1 MKTTLHLKTLEVA
14 FIDAFRHTIEDYKL
28 DRIEIEEDCR
38 ASFYHHLR
46 PTIDGY
52 ANLQI
57 YLSHNLQFLPV
68 TVKPDITIMRTNKY
82 FLCSEIKIATKVKG
96 ILKEINVG
104 TAKRDIKKIQ
114 SFKEGFYSKDGF
126 SCGYAVRIENREN
139 KVVANRKRYEDWM
152 PDYFRELYYLIE
164 TGEFCFYA
172 VANVPKK
179 VGRKTVNEV
188 KGGLIKVK
196 MSELGEL
203 KLSQVIKDKFNT
215 RYKVNLFV

>member
-46 PTIDGY
+46 PTIDEHL
-52 ANLQI
+52 NLQI
-57 YLSHNLQFLPV
+57 YLSHNLQFV
-68 TVKPDITIMRTNKY
+68 EKIVKPDITIVRANKY
-82 FLCSEIKIATKVKG
+82 FLCSEIKIATKVNGK
-96 ILKEINVG
+96 LREINVN
-104 TAKRDIKKIQ
+104 TAKGDIKKIK
-114 SFKEGFYSKDGF
+114 SFQEGF

-139 KVVANRKRYEDWM
+139 KVVANRKKYEDWM

-172 VANVPKK
+172 VRNVQKK

-196 MSELGEL
+196 MSELGEQ
-203 KLSQVIKDKFNT
+203 KLSQLIKSKFKT
-215 RYKVNLFV
+215 KYGEDLFV